1 MSVADKKY
9 KELIKE
15 IAISGVWDKSDS
27 VLPRTRYSDGGVAYS
42 KSVFGVQVKFEQG
55 EIPLLTSKK
64 VFTTLALISSFEGF
78 ADEEAS
84 DPRRIAWANG
94 L

>member
-27 VLPRTRYSDGGVAYS
+27 VLPRTRYSDGGVA
-42 KSVFGVQVKFEQG
+42 
-55 EIPLLTSKK
+55 
-64 VFTTLALISSFEGF
+64 
-78 ADEEAS
+78 
-84 DPRRIAWANG
+84 
-94 L
+94 

>member
-15 IAISGVWDKSDS
+15 IAINGVWDKDGN
-27 VLPRTRYSDGGVAYS
+27 VLPRTRYSDGDVAYS

-64 VFTTLALISSFEGF
+64 VFTTTAINEMICIWTINFE
-78 ADEEAS
+78 
-84 DPRRIAWANG
+84 
-94 L
+94 

>member
-15 IAISGVWDKSDS
+15 IAINGVWDGDGN
-27 VLPRTRYSDGGVAYS
+27 VLPHTRYSDGDVAYS

-55 EIPLLTSKK
+55 EIPILTSKK
-64 VFTTLALISSFEGF
+64 VCTTTAINEM
-78 ADEEAS
+78 
-84 DPRRIAWANG
+84 I
-94 L
+94 